1 MMVSPTKG
9 DASSNPNGERI
20 KQNAHCSKNG
30 VKSQHWYLLK
40 ITFEVIKTNLYICIY
55 ILELTY
61 IHIYICV
68 YMYNSWKINDKVGK
82 TFM

>member
-61 IHIYICV
+61 IYIYV
-68 YMYNSWKINDKVGK
+68 
-82 TFM
+82 